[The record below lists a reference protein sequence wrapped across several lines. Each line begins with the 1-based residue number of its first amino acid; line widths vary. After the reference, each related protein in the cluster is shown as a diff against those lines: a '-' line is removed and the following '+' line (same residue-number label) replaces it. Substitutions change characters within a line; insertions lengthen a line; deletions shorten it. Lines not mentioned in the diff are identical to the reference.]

1 MHGTARAPR
10 TTPASPVRSS
20 VMSSRAAEANRLTL
34 HRQDRCSVGAR
45 PSRRWNT
52 IESRVTT
59 TSQTFTDLVGCRL
72 PIQSASLGGPIS
84 TPALAAAVS
93 EAGGLGM
100 IANPSSA
107 VQVQQLVETARALTR
122 RPIGIGFLIPFVVAE
137 AVEAAAASVEV
148 VEFFY
153 GDPDPRL
160 IALGWD
166 HGAIVGWQ
174 TGSAAEARA
183 AAEAGC
189 DYVVVQGIEA
199 GGHVRGTQRLDEVL
213 AETLARVDVP
223 VLAAGGVGTAQRLSA
238 LLAAGAAAVRVGTRF
253 VAAQEAAAHPDYVA
267 QLIAA
272 SQRDTVLTEAFGNGW
287 PDAPHRVL
295 RSAVEAAERYDAPI
309 VAVAGELEIGVF
321 SPRSATREVRGE
333 ISAMALYA
341 GHSVDQVKRIQPAAE
356 IVAELT
362 ETV

>member
-1 MHGTARAPR
+1 MP
-10 TTPASPVRSS
+10 
-20 VMSSRAAEANRLTL
+20 ANR
-34 HRQDRCSVGAR
+34 S
-45 PSRRWNT
+45 
-52 IESRVTT
+52 
-59 TSQTFTDLVGCRL
+59 FTDLVGCRL

-107 VQVQQLVETARALTR
+107 AQVQQLVENARALTR
-122 RPIGIGFLIPFVVAE
+122 QPIGIGFLIPFVVVE

-153 GDPDPRL
+153 GDPDPKL
-160 IALGWD
+160 VALARS

-189 DYVVVQGIEA
+189 DYVIAQGVEA
-199 GGHVRGTQRLDEVL
+199 GGHIRGTQPLDDVL
-213 AETLARVDVP
+213 VETLASVEVP

-253 VAAQEAAAHPDYVA
+253 VAAREADAHPDYVA
-267 QLIAA
+267 RLIAA

-295 RSAVEAAERYDAPI
+295 RSAVEAAEHHDGMV
-309 VAVAGELEIGVF
+309 VAVAGEREIGVF
-321 SPRSATREVRGE
+321 SPQPVTRDVRGE
-333 ISAMALYA
+333 IAAMALYA
-341 GHSVDQVKRIQPAAE
+341 GQSVDHVTRIQPAAE
-356 IVAELT
+356 IAAELT
-362 ETV
+362 ATV